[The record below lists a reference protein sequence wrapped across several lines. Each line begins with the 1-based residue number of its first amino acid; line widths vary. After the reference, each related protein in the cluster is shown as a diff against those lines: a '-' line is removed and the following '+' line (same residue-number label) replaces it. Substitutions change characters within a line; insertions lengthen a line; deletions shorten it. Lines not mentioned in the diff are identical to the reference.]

1 MGINAI
7 LPKLWKNK
15 PQLEVEYLKDALN
28 STTFNSLLM
37 IGYLPFL
44 VCSRSVH
51 AINKNNTNPVLTKIV
66 LSLVLIYLYKKY
78 SQVH

>member
-7 LPKLWKNK
+7 LPR
-15 PQLEVEYLKDALN
+15 LEAEYLKDALN
-28 STTFNSLLM
+28 STTFNSVLM
-37 IGYLPFL
+37 SRYLPSL

-51 AINKNNTNPVLTKIV
+51 AINKNNANPVLTKIV
-66 LSLVLIYLYKKY
+66 STLVLIYLYKKY